1 MPTGT
6 DFEKRRGVS
15 RVEVRDGYAQVHA
28 SRMPEPIME
37 GRLAVLKTVSDAQ
50 VSIDFLKLTPSG
62 LSFLIPDSQSDSVE
76 KALGCG
82 EGVHCTVRPGRSV
95 VLVHAVNM
103 RDEEGLIAR
112 IVREIIAS
120 GARMDHISDMHDRVL
135 VVVHTEDADPLRQW
149 LESHLM
155 EATAVGRA

>member
-1 MPTGT
+1 MATGT

-28 SRMPEPIME
+28 SRMPEPIIE
-37 GRLAVLKTVSDAQ
+37 GRLAVLQTVANAS

-62 LSFLIPDSQSDSVE
+62 LSFLIQESQAKPVE
-76 KALGCG
+76 DALNKSA
-82 EGVHCTVRPGRSV
+82 VHCSVKPGRSV

-103 RDEEGLIAR
+103 RDEEGLIAG
-112 IVREIIAS
+112 IVREVIAS

-135 VVVHTEDADPLRQW
+135 VVVHTEDAPRLREW
-149 LESHLM
+149 LEQHLM

>member
-1 MPTGT
+1 MATGT

-28 SRMPEPIME
+28 SRMPDPIID
-37 GRLAVLKTVSDAQ
+37 GRLGVLQLVANAL

-62 LSFLIPDSQSDSVE
+62 LSFLIQESQAQKVEDVLKKSDVHFSV
-76 KALGCG
+76 K
-82 EGVHCTVRPGRSV
+82 PGRSV

-112 IVREIIAS
+112 IVREVIAS

-135 VVVHTEDADPLRQW
+135 VVVHTEDAGRLRDW
-149 LESHLM
+149 LEEHLI
-155 EATAVGRA
+155 ETEAVGRA

>member
-1 MPTGT
+1 MATGT

-28 SRMPEPIME
+28 SRMPEPVME
-37 GRLAVLKTVSDAQ
+37 GRLAVLKLVADAQ

-62 LSFLIPDSQSDSVE
+62 LSFLVPEAQCHAIEAV
-76 KALGCG
+76 LGG
-82 EGVHCTVRPGRSV
+82 GDIHCTAKPGRSV

-135 VVVHTEDADPLRQW
+135 VVVHTEDAEPLQKW